1 MALKLNGPKRWNGV
15 KRKLQERHGVVV
27 HFSSNHNLYYDVF
40 KYVTKSD
47 IDYLKSSEHPILDQI
62 SSPKTK
68 KGLEQYRK
76 RSKEHAAEKEK
87 DVPPKKVARLQN
99 LDVAELIIK
108 EKLKDADNFFVVANL
123 RLKAGNKDLARFYVN
138 RNRKSIDDLFESSA
152 RLEKTPCPRCFL
164 NLDLLGEPNIK
175 IVFCSFYYRKTTRN
189 QLVTI
194 NLL

>member
-99 LDVAELIIK
+99 LDVAELT
-108 EKLKDADNFFVVANL
+108 
-123 RLKAGNKDLARFYVN
+123 
-138 RNRKSIDDLFESSA
+138 